1 MRVSRLQ
8 AQVERVVR
16 EKPRIAYWL
25 DGSLYLNITNK
36 CSNDCWFCFRNFKQ
50 GVGGFNL
57 KLEREPTTAEV
68 KAELEAALPLKRWSE
83 VVFCGFG
90 EPTARLDALL
100 EVARWLRERC
110 GGLVPI
116 RVDTNGHG
124 YVLNKG
130 RDVAEELR
138 DAGVSSVSVSLNG
151 HDEAS
156 YAENCRPEFSGGFAA
171 VVDFAKKAKKAGL
184 NVEFSAVRMPE
195 VNMDKVKAVAESLDV
210 PLRIRDYIPC
220 FW

>member
-1 MRVSRLQ
+1 MVS
-8 AQVERVVR
+8 EK
-16 EKPRIAYWL
+16 KPRIVYWL
-25 DGSLYLNITNK
+25 DNNLYLNITNK

-57 KLEREPTTAEV
+57 KLEKEPTTAEV
-68 KAELEAALPLKRWSE
+68 QTELEKALALRRWSE

-100 EVARWLRERC
+100 EITRWLRKRY
-110 GGLVPI
+110 GASLPI

-130 RDVAEELR
+130 REVAEELR

-151 HDEAS
+151 HDEES
-156 YAENCRPEFSGGFAA
+156 YAENCRPMCGGGFAA
-171 VVDFAKKAKKAGL
+171 VVDFVKKAKSAGL
-184 NVEFSAVRMPE
+184 EVEVSAVRMPE
-195 VNMDKVKAVAESLDV
+195 VNLEKVRAVVESLNV
-210 PLRIRDYIPC
+210 PLRVREYVPC

>member
-1 MRVSRLQ
+1 
-8 AQVERVVR
+8 VERVVR
-16 EKPRIAYWL
+16 QKKPRIAYWL
-25 DGSLYLNITNK
+25 DNSLYLNITNK

-68 KAELEAALPLKRWSE
+68 KAELEAALPLRQWGE

-90 EPTARLDALL
+90 EPTARLDVLL

-110 GGLVPI
+110 GGSVPL

-151 HDEAS
+151 YDEAS
-156 YAENCRPEFSGGFAA
+156 YAENCRPQFEGGFAA
-171 VVDFAKKAKKAGL
+171 VLDFVKKAKRAGL
-184 NVEFSAVRMPE
+184 LVEVSAVRMPE
-195 VNMDKVKAVAESLDV
+195 INVEKVKAVAESLGV
-210 PLRIRDYIPC
+210 PLRVREYIPC